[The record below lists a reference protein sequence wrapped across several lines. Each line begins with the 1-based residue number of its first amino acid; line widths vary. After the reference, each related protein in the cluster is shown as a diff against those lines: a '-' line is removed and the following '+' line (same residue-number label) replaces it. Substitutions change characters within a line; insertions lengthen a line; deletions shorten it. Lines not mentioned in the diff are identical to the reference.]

1 MSKKQKVSQEEVK
14 KIAGL
19 SRLSLS
25 KEELVKYTGDMNNIL
40 DYMDLLNEV
49 DTDNIDELV
58 NVHDMKSPLRGD
70 EFEESLSKDSVIENS
85 PESSEDYIKVPIVL
99 KKESQ

>member
-1 MSKKQKVSQEEVK
+1 MSKKQKVSEKEVE
-14 KIAGL
+14 KIASL

-25 KEELVKYTGDMNNIL
+25 KEELVSHTEDMNNIL

-58 NVHDMKSPLRGD
+58 NVHDMKSPLRD
-70 EFEESLSKDSVIENS
+70 DKFEESLSKDSVIENS